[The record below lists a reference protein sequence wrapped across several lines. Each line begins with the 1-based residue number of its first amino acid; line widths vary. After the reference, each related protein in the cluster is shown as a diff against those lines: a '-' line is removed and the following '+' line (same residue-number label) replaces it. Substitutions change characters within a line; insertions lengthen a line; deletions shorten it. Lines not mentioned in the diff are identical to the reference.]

1 MKNIT
6 KVLVVLMLLVLVVSV
21 AGCSSKTAEVVDD
34 AVIADEVVKVGM
46 IYIGPPGD
54 AGWTYAHDQGR
65 QFLEEQY
72 PNVEVLFVESVPES
86 SDAERVMTELVE
98 EGCTVVFATSFGYMD
113 YMDNVALKYPDVKF
127 FHCSGYKTEEN
138 MSTYFGRIYQARYLT
153 GMIAGA
159 MTETNE
165 IGYVAAHPIPE
176 VIRGINAFTLG
187 VKEANADAV
196 VKVVWTN
203 TWYDPAK
210 EKEAAQGL
218 LDSGVDVIAQHQDTP
233 GPQQAA
239 EEAGVYAVGYN
250 TNMRAFAPEA
260 NLTSAVWNWGPYYV
274 NAVKSVID
282 GTFVSTQYWG
292 GLEDGIVDI
301 APISDKVPADMVAQV
316 EAKKAAIIDGS
327 FDVFAGPIKDQD
339 GNIKVAEGS
348 SMTDGELLSMD
359 WFVEGVEGVIP
370 K

>member
-1 MKNIT
+1 M
-6 KVLVVLMLLVLVVSV
+6 
-21 AGCSSKTAEVVDD
+21 C
-34 AVIADEVVKVGM
+34 
-46 IYIGPPGD
+46 
-54 AGWTYAHDQGR
+54 
-65 QFLEEQY
+65 
-72 PNVEVLFVESVPES
+72 
-86 SDAERVMTELVE
+86 
-98 EGCTVVFATSFGYMD
+98 
-113 YMDNVALKYPDVKF
+113 
-127 FHCSGYKTEEN
+127 
-138 MSTYFGRIYQARYLT
+138 
-153 GMIAGA
+153 
-159 MTETNE
+159 
-165 IGYVAAHPIPE
+165 
-176 VIRGINAFTLG
+176 IR
-187 VKEANADAV
+187 DR